1 MIFIGQ
7 ENFFIEI
14 FSAIFKTAISSPC
27 KNIEFRFHFEYIH
40 IYIFLDIAKN
50 NRRHDQ
56 RQICVVYIE
65 LYYMRIVK
73 QEKITREEER
83 EKKEMFLDKSEK
95 FIHDV
100 VREWLRWSWCKI
112 VEGPRGRGLV
122 SETSRQLKRHE
133 KTRWAEFITH

>member
-1 MIFIGQ
+1 MVRRTFLLKYSLLFLKLRFLLLVKIL
-7 ENFFIEI
+7 NLD
-14 FSAIFKTAISSPC
+14 SIS
-27 KNIEFRFHFEYIH
+27 NIY

-65 LYYMRIVK
+65 LYYVRIVK

>member
-1 MIFIGQ
+1 M
-7 ENFFIEI
+7 
-14 FSAIFKTAISSPC
+14 
-27 KNIEFRFHFEYIH
+27 
-40 IYIFLDIAKN
+40 
-50 NRRHDQ
+50 
-56 RQICVVYIE
+56 YIE
-65 LYYMRIVK
+65 LYYVRIVK

-112 VEGPRGRGLV
+112 VEDPRGRGLV